1 MEIKMAQNKKEQNS
15 VNNAEMNLDRAREIV
30 ASDERGSDYEA
41 ALQYLRM
48 YDKMTITAIIL
59 YCEV

>member
-1 MEIKMAQNKKEQNS
+1 MAQNKKEQNS
-15 VNNAEMNLDRAREIV
+15 VDNAEMNLDRAREIV
-30 ASDERGSDYEA
+30 ASDERGLDYES